1 MTAGD
6 VERAKALVLDYHR
19 MMPSEPRFAA
29 CLIGRSLI
37 ESIDDLDAAYDEL
50 VKAGELE
57 VAGTAQAIDKR
68 NPLIGPVGDGSGG
81 PEGGPA
87 ATDSRQQSI
96 IASDVH
102 VSIHLPREA
111 SPRPWRRNAPRPAA
125 PREWSTPRG

>member
-57 VAGTAQAIDKR
+57 VAGTAQAIDKKTGEKFCLR
-68 NPLIGPVGDGSGG
+68 SLFRYRGRIRGS
-81 PEGGPA
+81 PHDA
-87 ATDSRQQSI
+87 N
-96 IASDVH
+96 H
-102 VSIHLPREA
+102 
-111 SPRPWRRNAPRPAA
+111 
-125 PREWSTPRG
+125 